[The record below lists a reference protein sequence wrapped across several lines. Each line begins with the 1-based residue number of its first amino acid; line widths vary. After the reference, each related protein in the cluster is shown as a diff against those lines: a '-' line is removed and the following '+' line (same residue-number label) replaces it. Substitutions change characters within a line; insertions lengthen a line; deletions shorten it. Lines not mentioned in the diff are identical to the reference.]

1 MYQIQVKLYLK
12 IVKHKTQNPVRIRQ
26 HKHMKK
32 MNKYFKNQKII
43 DNNLITQQ
51 KVTMINQIKRIY
63 SKDAGVK
70 AIIL

>member
-1 MYQIQVKLYLK
+1 
-12 IVKHKTQNPVRIRQ
+12 
-26 HKHMKK
+26 

-51 KVTMINQIKRIY
+51 KVTRINQIKRIY

-70 AIIL
+70 AIVL